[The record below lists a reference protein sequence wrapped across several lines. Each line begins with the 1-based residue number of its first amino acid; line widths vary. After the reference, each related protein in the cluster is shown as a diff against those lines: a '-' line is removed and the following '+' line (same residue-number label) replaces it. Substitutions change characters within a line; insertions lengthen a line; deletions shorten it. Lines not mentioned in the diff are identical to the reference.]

1 VLAIALFGLRL
12 TGQGLLTLTSST
24 TMARVFVQGRGRALS
39 LAALGYPLGE
49 ALLPLGMVLLIGGIG
64 WRWSW
69 GLVGLVIALVLLPAM
84 HLLLRSVPEHGA
96 APSPAPL
103 SAGSFALLRDGR
115 FYLLLASN
123 LFLPMVLTA
132 LFLYQVP
139 LAAAKGWTVQ
149 IMAAAFIGFA
159 IARLAGSLLIGPWI
173 DRCGALH
180 LFPLNLVPACIG
192 LLILSLGEDPWTA
205 FFYLALVGLSQ
216 GIAFPMMT
224 ALLAEVYGLQSLGA
238 TKGLVSTSSIF
249 ATALGPVLL
258 GWLLK
263 AGVSFS
269 AIVPGCAAL
278 ALLLIGTSL
287 LARWWFRR
295 SIAAQA

>member
-1 VLAIALFGLRL
+1 
-12 TGQGLLTLTSST
+12 LTLTSST

-49 ALLPLGMVLLIGGIG
+49 ALLPLAMVLMIGGIG

-69 GLVGLVIALVLLPAM
+69 GLIGLLIALVLLPAM
-84 HLLLRSVPEHGA
+84 HLLLRTVPEHGA
-96 APSPAPL
+96 AASHAALDTSRSP
-103 SAGSFALLRDGR
+103 LLRDGR
-115 FYLLLASN
+115 FYLLMASN

-159 IARLAGSLLIGPWI
+159 IARLGGSLLIGPWI
-173 DRCGALH
+173 DRWGALR
-180 LFPLNLVPACIG
+180 LFPFILVPACVG
-192 LLILSLGEDPWTA
+192 LLILSIGSAPWTA
-205 FFYLALVGLSQ
+205 FFYLALAGLSQ
-216 GIAFPMMT
+216 GVAFPMMT
-224 ALLAEVYGLQSLGA
+224 ALLAEVYGIDSLGA
-238 TKGLVSTSSIF
+238 TKGLVSTFSIF
-249 ATALGPVLL
+249 ATAIGPVLL

-263 AGVSFS
+263 TGVPFS

-295 SIAAQA
+295 STAIET